1 MSRARSRPAS
11 LAEFAVPGAAVGAV
25 GGLVVGALTVV
36 VGYPL
41 TWAAAGAVAL
51 GVPLALLGGGYGA
64 LVGSG
69 RVRTGVFAPAA
80 LYWLVGFPLARLL
93 HATLTP
99 VLAGGAPAVPVDVV
113 AFLAFQGL
121 VSVGFAVG
129 FVWLHERLLPH
140 WLRRIK
146 GHNPDARR
154 VFDAAAAQA
163 EAMATARD
171 RERARERAR
180 RGAARSRSQH

>member
-1 MSRARSRPAS
+1 MSRARS
-11 LAEFAVPGAAVGAV
+11 LAEFAVPAAVCGAL
-25 GGLVVGALTVV
+25 GGLVVGILTAA

-51 GVPLALLGGGYGA
+51 GLPLALLGGGYGA

-80 LYWLVGFPLARLL
+80 LYWLLGFPLARFL
-93 HATLTP
+93 HATTTP
-99 VLAGGAPAVPVDVV
+99 VLAGGEPAPPVDIV

-140 WLRRIK
+140 WLRRISD
-146 GHNPDARR
+146 HNPDARR

-171 RERARERAR
+171 RDRARDRAR
-180 RGAARSRSQH
+180 RGAARPRSQS